1 VEYIYRVHAI
11 ERMFQRD
18 IEAIDI
24 EQVVNFG
31 EIIESYIDDK
41 PYPSFLALGFVNDGA
56 LHVVYAKDEDSNF
69 IIITAYKPNPE
80 KWQDD
85 FKTRKGENEMFNL

>member
-1 VEYIYRVHAI
+1 MEYIYRLHAI

-18 IEAIDI
+18 ISERQVEEVI
-24 EQVVNFG
+24 EKG

-41 PYPSFLALGFVNDGA
+41 PYPSFLTLGYVDDMP
-56 LHVVYAKDEDSNF
+56 LHVVYAKDEEGN
-69 IIITAYKPNPE
+69 IIVITAYKPNLT

-85 FKTRKGENEMFNL
+85 LKTRKD